1 MKRFKGTKNKWKVV
15 IPDHIGCTNVQ
26 FGDDIFN
33 GFIEVWHHQS
43 SKEEATANAHLICAA
58 PDLLYALEIMVG
70 DIEQMPDKFTH
81 EDKIRIARK
90 AINKALGHD

>member
-1 MKRFKGTKNKWKVV
+1 MKRFRGTKGEWKVV

-33 GFIEVWHHQS
+33 GFVEVWHHQS

-58 PDLLYALEIMVG
+58 PEMLEFLIKFSEVRYGWEYSKLSLEVG
-70 DIEQMPDKFTH
+70 SI
-81 EDKIRIARK
+81 
-90 AINKALGHD
+90 INKAMGL